1 MIGRMRRRID
11 DERFAGSPTA
21 DRRPGDPLIVLRQ
34 LVYGFREGKAVHPV
48 LRGID
53 GVIAPGEW
61 VALLG
66 QSGSGKS
73 TLLHLIAGLEKPDS
87 GAIEVG
93 GERIDSLSER
103 DRTLFRRR
111 HIGFVYQSFNLLPT
125 LTVLENVALAA
136 ELHGDPAARA
146 RQRSLALLVDVGLAG
161 LRARHP
167 DRLSGGEQQRVAIAR
182 ALVNDPSL
190 LLADEPTGNLDSRTG
205 EQILDLLHA
214 RLRLCGKT
222 MLIATH
228 SREVAERADR
238 IWRLKD
244 GCLEAA

>member
-1 MIGRMRRRID
+1 MNGQIRRRID
-11 DERFAGSPTA
+11 DKRDAHGV
-21 DRRPGDPLIVLRQ
+21 DQRPGDPLIVLRQ
-34 LVYGFREGKAVHPV
+34 VAFGFREGEVVHPV

-53 GVIAPGEW
+53 GAIAPGEW

-73 TLLHLIAGLEKPDS
+73 TLLHLVAGLEKPDS
-87 GAIEVG
+87 GTIEVG
-93 GERIDSLSER
+93 GARIDALTER
-103 DRTLFRRR
+103 DRTLFRRH

-125 LTVLENVALAA
+125 LTVLENIALAA
-136 ELHGDPAARA
+136 ELNGDDAVRA
-146 RQRSLALLVDVGLAG
+146 RQRSLALLVDVGLESLG
-161 LRARHP
+161 SRYP

-182 ALVNDPSL
+182 ALVNDPWL
-190 LLADEPTGNLDSRTG
+190 LLADEPTGNLDSATG
-205 EQILDLLHA
+205 EQVLALLHSTL
-214 RLRLCGKT
+214 RLRGKT
-222 MLIATH
+222 MLVATH